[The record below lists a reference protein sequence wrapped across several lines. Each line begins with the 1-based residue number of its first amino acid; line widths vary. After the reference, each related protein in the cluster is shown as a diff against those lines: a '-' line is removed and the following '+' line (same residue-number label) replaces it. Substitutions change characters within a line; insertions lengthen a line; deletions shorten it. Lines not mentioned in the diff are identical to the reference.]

1 MNASVSMDE
10 KFTGHESFVC
20 RYGWLRKAY
29 DAVRANPK
37 IFTDTEN
44 AIVSLGI
51 GSNMV
56 KSLEFWGKAFEII
69 APEDKKSRHYTVTP
83 FGRAILDPKS
93 GKDPYLEDFGS
104 LWLLHWKLVTKGNL
118 AAWNLVFQELQEWRM
133 THSRLI
139 EMLHRRG
146 RKNGAPL
153 VENTV
158 KQHLDMLLQTYTT
171 PESTNLRA
179 LEESLGSP
187 LQELGLLSRREIDD
201 SRDSMI
207 EIRIGPKPSL
217 TADVFLSAVV
227 DHWGRFHGGTSL
239 SLQEIM
245 FGRLSPGVVF
255 KLDEASVIEYLNEIP
270 EFTDQLSYQDG
281 ALIRALQLRRNAKL
295 EDVRKHLRFA

>member
-1 MNASVSMDE
+1 MSAAASMEE

-29 DAVRANPK
+29 DAVHANPK
-37 IFTDTEN
+37 IFTDTES

-56 KSLEFWGKAFEII
+56 KSMEFWGKAFEVI
-69 APEDKKSRHYTVTP
+69 APLDKKSRQYSVTP

-93 GKDPYLEDFGS
+93 GKDPYLEDLGS
-104 LWLLHWKLVTKGNL
+104 LWLLHWKLVTQANL
-118 AAWNLVFQELQEWRM
+118 AAWNLVFQELQEWRI

-139 EMLHRRG
+139 EMLHKRG
-146 RKNGAPL
+146 RRNGAPL

-158 KQHLDMLLQTYTT
+158 KQHLDMLLQTYTMS
-171 PESTNLRA
+171 ESTNLRA

-187 LQELGLLSRREIDD
+187 LQELGLLTRREIED
-201 SRDSMI
+201 SKDTMV
-207 EIRIGPKPSL
+207 ELKIGPKPSL
-217 TADVFLSAVV
+217 SAGVFLAAVV
-227 DHWGRFHGGTSL
+227 EHWGRVGGGTSL

-255 KLDEASVIEYLNEIP
+255 KLDEASVIGYLNEISN
-270 EFTDQLSYQDG
+270 FSDQLTYQDG

-295 EDVRKHLRFA
+295 GDVRKHLGLA